1 MYTRQRAQGSDAQGQ
16 LKGCEDE
23 LAGARMSQEPR
34 LETGAGTRSKLI
46 CLAPKL
52 LWMSWKGRGK
62 PERGD
67 ALARVEKDDVG
78 RGQREI
84 YQVSVAALEAVL
96 TSGCVNASRTRNK
109 WVNLQKQT
117 LINAP
122 PPAPTPVG

>member
-1 MYTRQRAQGSDAQGQ
+1 M
-16 LKGCEDE
+16 
-23 LAGARMSQEPR
+23 
-34 LETGAGTRSKLI
+34 ETGAGTRSKLI

>member
-1 MYTRQRAQGSDAQGQ
+1 
-16 LKGCEDE
+16 
-23 LAGARMSQEPR
+23 MSQEPR

-67 ALARVEKDDVG
+67 TLARVEKDDVG
-78 RGQREI
+78 REQREN

-96 TSGCVNASRTRNK
+96 NKRMRQCITDAQQVGESSETTNNSDQCTPSGPNPR
-109 WVNLQKQT
+109 WLT
-117 LINAP
+117 LSTGKTDKARLLG
-122 PPAPTPVG
+122 AHYLCFSAT

>member
-1 MYTRQRAQGSDAQGQ
+1 
-16 LKGCEDE
+16 
-23 LAGARMSQEPR
+23 MSQEPR

-67 ALARVEKDDVG
+67 TLARVEKDDVG
-78 RGQREI
+78 REQREN

-96 TSGCVNASRTRNK
+96 NK
-109 WVNLQKQT
+109 KQT
-117 LINAP
+117 MAT
-122 PPAPTPVG
+122 AT